1 MTATLDQ
8 QERGRD
14 DIDAELDRPR
24 RARTRLLWLTLG
36 VVGVAGAGGAAWYLT
51 QEDAG
56 EPASEAAAPVATATV
71 ARETIAAA
79 ETWSGTLGHGDAL
92 TVTAGQNTGTAGQGA
107 DPAGQ
112 GTVTRVAAVDTEVTR
127 GTELYRLDER
137 PVTALLGVI
146 PMYRDL
152 GSGDYGVDVEQLEAN
167 LAALGY
173 TGFTADDEYTDNTA
187 EAVEE
192 WQEDLGRDET
202 GRVGRGDVAFLP
214 EGGRVGTVY
223 AEVGTPVTP
232 GTPVLDVTGTDQVA
246 TLEVDVADRDLLA
259 VGTAVTVVLPDG
271 AEAAGTVTAATVA
284 EAPPASGGS
293 GAAGAA
299 ADEEAASAED
309 AVVEV
314 EVTLA
319 APVDAALAG
328 SPVDV
333 VLPVGERADVLVVPV
348 TALLALAGGGY
359 GLELVGPG
367 GTTSVVPVEPGLFAD
382 GRVEVTGDGIAEGD
396 VVGVAGR

>member
-1 MTATLDQ
+1 MTATLERED
-8 QERGRD
+8 RGRD
-14 DIDAELDRPR
+14 DLDADLDRPR
-24 RARTRLLWLTLG
+24 RTRTRLLWLTLG
-36 VVGVAGAGGAAWYLT
+36 VIGVGGAGGAAWYYT

-56 EPASEAAAPVATATV
+56 EPTAESAAPAATATV
-71 ARETIAAA
+71 TRETLASS
-79 ETWSGTLGHGDAL
+79 ETWTGTLGHGDAL
-92 TVTAGQNTGTAGQGA
+92 TV
-107 DPAGQ
+107 PAGQ

-137 PVTALLGVI
+137 PVTALLGAI

-167 LAALGY
+167 LVALGY
-173 TGFTADDEYTDNTA
+173 SGFTADDEYTDNTA

-202 GRVGRGDVAFLP
+202 GRVGRGDVVFLP
-214 EGGRVGTVY
+214 EGGRVGTVHTD
-223 AEVGTPVTP
+223 VGAPVTP
-232 GTPVLDVTGTDQVA
+232 GLPVLDITGTDQVA
-246 TLEVDVADRDLLA
+246 TLEVDVTDRELLA
-259 VGTAVTVVLPDG
+259 VGAAVTVVLPDG
-271 AEAAGTVTAATVA
+271 AEAAGTVTAATVV
-284 EAPPASGGS
+284 EAPAG

-299 ADEEAASAED
+299 AGAEEDTGGADD

-319 APVDAALAG
+319 APVDSALLG

-348 TALLALAGGGY
+348 TALLATAGGGY
-359 GLELVGPG
+359 GLELVGAD

>member
-8 QERGRD
+8 ERGRD
-14 DIDAELDRPR
+14 DLDAELDRPR
-24 RARTRLLWLTLG
+24 RTRTRLLWLTLG

-56 EPASEAAAPVATATV
+56 EPASETAAPVATATV

-92 TVTAGQNTGTAGQGA
+92 TV
-107 DPAGQ
+107 PAGQ

-127 GTELYRLDER
+127 GTELDRLDER
-137 PVTALLGVI
+137 PVTALLGVV

-152 GSGDYGVDVEQLEAN
+152 GPGDYGVDVEQLEAN

-187 EAVEE
+187 EAVGE

-202 GRVGRGDVAFLP
+202 GRVGRGDVVFLP
-214 EGGRVGTVY
+214 EGGRVGTVH
-223 AEVGTPVTP
+223 AEVGASVTP

-246 TLEVDVADRDLLA
+246 TLEVDVADRDLLS
-259 VGTAVTVVLPDG
+259 VGAAVTVVLPDG
-271 AEAAGTVTAATVA
+271 AEAAGTVPASTGTV
-284 EAPPASGGS
+284 APPA
-293 GAAGAA
+293 GAGAGAA
-299 ADEEAASAED
+299 EEDATAAD

-319 APVDAALAG
+319 APVDSALAG

-333 VLPVGERADVLVVPV
+333 VLTVGELADVLVVPV

-359 GLELVGPG
+359 GLELVGAD

>member
-1 MTATLDQ
+1 VTATLD

-14 DIDAELDRPR
+14 DLDAELDRPR
-24 RARTRLLWLTLG
+24 RTRTRLLWLTLG

-56 EPASEAAAPVATATV
+56 EPASETAAPVATATV

-92 TVTAGQNTGTAGQGA
+92 TV
-107 DPAGQ
+107 PAGQ

-137 PVTALLGVI
+137 PVTALLGVV

-152 GSGDYGVDVEQLEAN
+152 GPGDYGVDVEQLEAN

-202 GRVGRGDVAFLP
+202 GRVGRGDVVFLP
-214 EGGRVGTVY
+214 EGGRVGTVH
-223 AEVGTPVTP
+223 AEVGASVTP

-259 VGTAVTVVLPDG
+259 VGAAVTVVLPDG
-271 AEAAGTVTAATVA
+271 AEAAGTVTASTVT
-284 EAPPASGGS
+284 EAPPAAGG
-293 GAAGAA
+293 AGAGA
-299 ADEEAASAED
+299 SDEEDATAED

-359 GLELVGPG
+359 GLELVGAD

>member
-8 QERGRD
+8 ERGRD
-14 DIDAELDRPR
+14 DLDADLDRPR
-24 RARTRLLWLTLG
+24 RTRTRLLWLTLG

-92 TVTAGQNTGTAGQGA
+92 TVTAGQSSDPAGQGTDA
-107 DPAGQ
+107 AGQ

-173 TGFTADDEYTDNTA
+173 TGFTADDEFTDNTA

-202 GRVGRGDVAFLP
+202 GRVGRGDVVFLP
-214 EGGRVGTVY
+214 EGGRVGTVH
-223 AEVGTPVTP
+223 AEAGTTVTP
-232 GTPVLDVTGTDQVA
+232 GTPVLDITGTDQVA

-259 VGTAVTVVLPDG
+259 VGAAVTVVLPDG
-271 AEAAGTVTAATVA
+271 AEAAGTVTAATVV
-284 EAPPASGGS
+284 EAPAASGG
-293 GAAGAA
+293 GGAGAA
-299 ADEEAASAED
+299 SDEEAASAED

-319 APVDAALAG
+319 APVDAALTG

-359 GLELVGPG
+359 GLELVGAD